1 MRSFGTTTLKPA
13 TVTLK
18 TNEENEVLLFAV
30 DSTTQQ
36 NVFTSTDYLVL
47 GVISAD
53 NTIERMS
60 HNIDRWLK
68 IIGYE
73 ANNR

>member
-1 MRSFGTTTLKPA
+1 MGSFGTNTLRPA

-30 DSTTQQ
+30 DSTTQK
-36 NVFTSTDYLVL
+36 NVFTSTPYLVL

-53 NTIERMS
+53 NTIERMYQ
-60 HNIDRWLK
+60 NIDRWLK

-73 ANNR
+73 ASNQ